1 MSVTKVSK
9 TEHLLNACLE
19 LRNLCYS
26 SERLEEEKIQLSG
39 NHLLQCDTIFKQ
51 MLKDL
56 NVPKVEE
63 GGDKDGPVM
72 QRIVKNLS
80 AFERTILGTESV
92 ITRTVNVE
100 NIIVHVEKV
109 KDRMS
114 YNSNY
119 FCTLS

>member
-9 TEHLLNACLE
+9 TEHLLNTFLE
-19 LRNLCYS
+19 LRSLCYS
-26 SERLEEEKIQLSG
+26 KERIEEERLQLNG
-39 NHLLQCDTIFKQ
+39 NHLLQCDNIMKQ

-56 NVPKVEE
+56 NVPSNDK
-63 GGDKDGPVM
+63 GGNKDGPVM
-72 QRIVKNLS
+72 QRIVRNLGI
-80 AFERTILGTESV
+80 FEREILGTESV
-92 ITRTVNVE
+92 VARTVNVE
-100 NIIVHVEKV
+100 NIIVHVETV